1 MKGEKKMKI
10 ALINENSQCG
20 KNSLIFETL
29 KKVCEP
35 KGHQVFNYGRFAE
48 DDGYQRSYVQAGLLT
63 GILINS
69 GAADFVITGCGT
81 GMGAMVASNS
91 FPNVFCGFVEEP
103 LDGYLYSQVNAGNAV
118 SLPFNKG
125 FGWGSDVK
133 HRYIFERLFEE
144 APGGGFP
151 KEWAQAERTNR
162 NILTDVKKVT
172 CRDMKE
178 ILKEIDPEFLKGT
191 LEPKGTKE
199 QIYENATDQ
208 ELVDVIKALVE

>member
-1 MKGEKKMKI
+1 METMNRKI
-10 ALINENSQCG
+10 KIDNIEAAKRL
-20 KNSLIFETL
+20 
-29 KKVCEP
+29 V
-35 KGHQVFNYGRFAE
+35 
-48 DDGYQRSYVQAGLLT
+48 
-63 GILINS
+63 
-69 GAADFVITGCGT
+69 GAAVKCPFDIDVVSKGKIYIDAKSILGVI
-81 GMGAMVASNS
+81 SL
-91 FPNVFCGFVEEP
+91 GFVEEP

-133 HRYIFERLFEE
+133 LRYIFERLFEE

>member
-1 MKGEKKMKI
+1 MKI

-20 KNSLIFETL
+20 KNNLIFETL

-48 DDGYQRSYVQAGLLT
+48 DDGYQRSYVQAGLLA

-81 GMGAMVASNS
+81 GMGAMVACNS
-91 FPNVFCGFVEEP
+91 FPNVFCGFVDEP
-103 LDGYLYSQVNAGNAV
+103 LDGYLFSQVNAGNAV

-133 HRYIFERLFEE
+133 LRYIFERLFEE
-144 APGGGFP
+144 TPGGGFP
-151 KEWAQAERTNR
+151 KEWAEAERTNR
-162 NILTDVKKVT
+162 IILADVKQIT
-172 CRDMKE
+172 CRDMKA
-178 ILKEIDPEFLKGT
+178 ILKEIDPEFLKST

-199 QIYENATDQ
+199 QIFENATDQ
-208 ELVDVIKALVE
+208 ELVNALKALTE